1 MTAVVTGA
9 SSGIGLELARQFAAR
24 GFDLVLAADEPI
36 PDDLA
41 GEHVQVDLSTP
52 EGVQELHERIR
63 DRHVDAIAVNAGI
76 TARSDDLERELAL
89 IDLNVRGTVHL
100 TRLVTSDMARRGHG
114 RVLLTSSLVAEM
126 PGPHQAAYNASK
138 SFVQSFGLALRDELR
153 DSGVTVTLLM
163 PGPTET
169 PIFARANQEHTRLGA
184 SDHKDDPADVA
195 RQAID
200 ALMDGRERVATAS
213 LVMKA
218 AEVANRF
225 VPEPVKTRINRLLA
239 GPDSGSR
246 SGV

>member
-9 SSGIGLELARQFAAR
+9 SSGIGLELARQFAAH
-24 GFDLVLAADEPI
+24 GYDLVLAADEPI
-36 PDDLA
+36 PDELG
-41 GEHVQVDLSTP
+41 GEHVRVDLATP
-52 EGVQELHERIR
+52 AGVQELYERIR
-63 DRHVDAIAVNAGI
+63 DRPVEAIALNAGI

-100 TRLVTSDMARRGHG
+100 ARLVTNDMARRGRG
-114 RVLLTSSLVAEM
+114 RVLLTSSMVAEM
-126 PGPHQAAYNASK
+126 AGPHQAAYNASK

-169 PIFARANQEHTRLGA
+169 PIFARARQQDTLLGA

-195 RQAID
+195 RQGFE

-213 LVMKA
+213 LLMKA

-225 VPEPVKTRINRLLA
+225 MPEPVKTRINRLIA
-239 GPDSGSR
+239 RPR
-246 SGV
+246 

>member
-9 SSGIGLELARQFAAR
+9 SSGIGLELARQFAAH
-24 GFDLVLAADEPI
+24 GFELVLAADEPI
-36 PDDLA
+36 PDELA
-41 GEHVQVDLSTP
+41 GEHVRVDLSTP
-52 EGVQELHERIR
+52 EGVQELYERIR
-63 DRHVDAIAVNAGI
+63 DRPVEAIALNAGI

-100 TRLVTSDMARRGHG
+100 ARLVTNDMARRGHG
-114 RVLLTSSLVAEM
+114 RVLLTSSMVAEM
-126 PGPHQAAYNASK
+126 AGPHQAAYNASK

-169 PIFARANQEHTRLGA
+169 PIFARAGQQDTRLGA

-195 RQAID
+195 RQGFE

-213 LVMKA
+213 LLMKA

-225 VPEPVKTRINRLLA
+225 VPEPVKTRLNRFIA
-239 GPDSGSR
+239 RPGSASR